1 MSRRKPKMT
10 PLAVSIEEGLMEWL
24 VTSAEEK
31 NQTVERRVQR
41 MLELERKTDQ
51 RRKETA
57 ARLDRG

>member
-1 MSRRKPKMT
+1 VARRKPKMT
-10 PLAVSIEEGLMEWL
+10 QLTVSIEEGLMEWL

-51 RRKETA
+51 RRKETTS
-57 ARLDRG
+57 RLAHG